1 MAKLI
6 CRLPWRKGVG
16 DSEHSDVGKGDEFT
30 TGSEYGRT
38 FKVGAALYVVASFPC
53 RLLPASSIDKIK
65 RRSTRRGLATVFSV
79 PSSGKDAHETVRLSW
94 IQKALKDYE
103 TVDDVFDQAFLA
115 TVVFNGG
122 GKRKPRITPEAKQ
135 YLTKLGARDIV
146 LCSGVA
152 DLPPGP
158 YYMTGHQMRDVW
170 KLEDDTYGT
179 CMVTVAPKSK

>member
-6 CRLPWRKGVG
+6 CRLPWSKGVG
-16 DSEHSDVGKGDEFT
+16 DSEHSDVGKGEEFT

-38 FKVGAALYVVASFPC
+38 FKVGAALYVVAPFSC
-53 RLLPASSIDKIK
+53 RLLPSSSIDKI
-65 RRSTRRGLATVFSV
+65 TRKFTRYGLATVFSV
-79 PSSGKDAHETVRLSW
+79 PSSGKDARSTVRLSW

-103 TVDDVFDQAFLA
+103 MVDDVFDQAFLA

-122 GKRKPRITPEAKQ
+122 GKRKPRITPKAKQ
-135 YLTKLGARDIV
+135 YLTKLGARGIV